1 MILNKF
7 KIKKTLLKNRVF
19 ISPMC
24 QYSSK
29 NGNPSSWHY
38 KHLQN
43 LCSSGASMIIMEST
57 AIDRNGR
64 ISPADLCLYTNN
76 HQKNLKRLFSFLK
89 SKNDTKIGIQI
100 SHSGRKGSSNIPW
113 IKPNTP
119 LKKKK
124 SWQTYAPSPIARD
137 KHWPIPKMLSIQ
149 DIKKLISKF
158 ENCAIRAK
166 KIGFDLLEIHM
177 AHGYLLHQFF
187 SPVSNKREDIYGG
200 NLKNRSRV
208 LLEVSKAVRKIWP
221 SNKILGARITG
232 TDHLKDG
239 LNIKDAIFLSK
250 KLKEIGFDYISVSSG
265 GILSKTN
272 MKQKEAF
279 RSNISKKIKNKSKL
293 ITTTSGLI
301 TRHETAINL
310 VKRKNLDFITIAR
323 TIVRNPSW
331 VYQLANKLKKNELIP
346 NQYQR
351 IFNQE

>member
-38 KHLQN
+38 KHLLN
-43 LCSSGASMIIMEST
+43 LCSSGASMIILEST

-64 ISPADLCLYTNN
+64 ISPADLCLYNNN

-113 IKPNTP
+113 IKPNAP

-137 KHWPIPKMLSIQ
+137 KHWPIPKMLSIR
-149 DIKKLISKF
+149 DIEKLISKF
-158 ENCAIRAK
+158 EKSAIRAK

-187 SPVSNKREDIYGG
+187 SPISNKREDIYGG

-239 LNIKDAIFLSK
+239 LNVKDAIFLSK

-301 TRHETAINL
+301 TKHETAINL
-310 VKRKNLDFITIAR
+310 IKRKNLDFITIAR
-323 TIVRNPSW
+323 TIVKNPSW

-351 IFNQE
+351 IFNQK

>member
-38 KHLQN
+38 KHLLN
-43 LCSSGASMIIMEST
+43 LCSSGASMIILEST

-64 ISPADLCLYTNN
+64 ISPADLCLYNNN
-76 HQKNLKRLFSFLK
+76 HQKNLKKLYSYLK

-113 IKPNTP
+113 IKPNAP

-137 KHWPIPKMLSIQ
+137 KHWPIPKMLSIR

-158 ENCAIRAK
+158 EKSAIRAK

-200 NLKNRSRV
+200 NLKNRSRF

-239 LNIKDAIFLSK
+239 LNVKDAIFLSK

-265 GILSKTN
+265 GILPKTN

-279 RSNISKKIKNKSKL
+279 RSNISKTIKNKSKL

-301 TRHETAINL
+301 TKHETAINL
-310 VKRKNLDFITIAR
+310 IKKKNLDFITIAR
-323 TIVRNPSW
+323 TIINNPSW
-331 VYQLANKLKKNELIP
+331 IYQLANKLKKNELIP
-346 NQYQR
+346 NQYRR
-351 IFNQE
+351 IFNQK